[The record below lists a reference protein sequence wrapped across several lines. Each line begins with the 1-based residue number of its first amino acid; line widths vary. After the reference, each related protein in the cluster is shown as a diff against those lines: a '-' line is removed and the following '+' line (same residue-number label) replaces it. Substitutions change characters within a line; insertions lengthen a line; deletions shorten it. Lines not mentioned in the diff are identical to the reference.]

1 MCIFFRFPS
10 NRLCYCKPEDYRDR
24 QREREATSKISL
36 VRVDAAGGSPFVG
49 SSNVVEGSPIVRSS
63 SAAEAAPAARSS
75 NVADCSTAVAN
86 SITGGGSPTAVNSV
100 TGGVSPAAGNSMS
113 STNTA
118 APRWQAPRRRATLE
132 TPRDESGRFV
142 VVLSSDYKII
152 DNHLATVIS
161 NIFEEYP
168 QVVAYT
174 YKSISK
180 DVINQYWEE
189 FQKKC
194 VWNRSSYSNNVMK
207 EAFIDKLKNRYK
219 GILNDVRKAERQ
231 PVWCPDDVWQSWA
244 RMWSSPEFKR
254 RSARAKKARGGKDG
268 VPKGTHT
275 GGSCSHAKNCKKKLE
290 KEMNQPITPHQLFLW
305 THTHEHDGI
314 TFINDRSR
322 HTQGYSP
329 KERHVLVA

>member
-1 MCIFFRFPS
+1 MKSADVIVYRMVSPGGRDGPS
-10 NRLCYCKPEDYRDR
+10 DNRGPAHMDKMKKTAPPKTRRSLPAYLNRNHPNASNQEPSTPP
-24 QREREATSKISL
+24 TSLHGPNTLPLGPPPSHQMAPPTSVL
-36 VRVDAAGGSPFVG
+36 GLFDAAGGSPFVG
-49 SSNVVEGSPIVRSS
+49 SSNVAEGS
-63 SAAEAAPAARSS
+63 PAARSS
-75 NVADCSTAVAN
+75 NVADGSTAVAN
-86 SITGGGSPTAVNSV
+86 SVTGGGSHTAANSV
-100 TGGVSPAAGNSMS
+100 TSGVSPAAGNSSS

-118 APRWQAPRRRATLE
+118 APRRQAPRRRATLE
-132 TPRDESGRFV
+132 APRDESGRFV

-168 QVVAYT
+168 QVAAYT

-207 EAFIDKLKNRYK
+207 GAFIDKLKNRYK

-275 GGSCSHAKNCKKKLE
+275 GGSCSHAKTAKKLE
-290 KEMNQPITPHQLFLW
+290 K
-305 THTHEHDGI
+305 
-314 TFINDRSR
+314 
-322 HTQGYSP
+322 
-329 KERHVLVA
+329 K